1 MEIKQYTPE
10 SKKTNESKKNKR
22 EILKKDHEP
31 NENRNRTL
39 ENWWDLA
46 KANVK
51 GKFIAINANN
61 KKLEKS
67 QINNLTYIEAVEKMN
82 R

>member
-1 MEIKQYTPE
+1 MSQRKTKEKFKKKIMNQMKMETDHQ
-10 SKKTNESKKNKR
+10 KTDGIR
-22 EILKKDHEP
+22 
-31 NENRNRTL
+31 
-39 ENWWDLA
+39 

>member
-31 NENRNRTL
+31 NENGNRTL
-39 ENWWDLA
+39 KTDGIR

-82 R
+82 K